1 MVTVIIRLSVLAML
15 VNLSL
20 KLSWVLAWSYFVLL
34 WPYYILVGISI
45 TFSCGSLLFLFQW
58 LCTKLNDS
66 TNKKD

>member
-20 KLSWVLAWSYFVLL
+20 KLSGVLAWSYFVLL

>member
-1 MVTVIIRLSVLAML
+1 

-20 KLSWVLAWSYFVLL
+20 KLSGVLAWSYFVLL

>member
-1 MVTVIIRLSVLAML
+1 VTVIIRLCVLAIL

-20 KLSWVLAWSYFVLL
+20 KLAGVLAWSCYVLL

-58 LCTKLNDS
+58 LCTKLNDT

>member
-20 KLSWVLAWSYFVLL
+20 KLSGVLAWSYFVLL

-66 TNKKD
+66 TNRKD

>member
-20 KLSWVLAWSYFVLL
+20 KLSGVLAWSYYVLL